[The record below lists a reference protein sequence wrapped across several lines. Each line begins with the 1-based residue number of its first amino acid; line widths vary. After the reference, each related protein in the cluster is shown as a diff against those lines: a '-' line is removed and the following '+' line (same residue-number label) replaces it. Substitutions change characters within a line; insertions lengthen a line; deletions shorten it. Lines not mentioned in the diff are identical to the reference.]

1 MLSYISFAGAKPYNC
16 IYCPKRF
23 AEKNKLVVHIRN
35 HKEDFVDP
43 QAVSRLISSL
53 LPRRKTNH
61 ECTVCGK
68 SFMSS
73 WKLKRHQRVHS
84 GEKPYKCSR
93 CPRSFIEKSKLDQHE
108 LLPHDGSKP
117 KGGPV
122 EKRHECDKCDKKFVS
137 LWKLKRHALFHTG
150 ERPYQCEQCGKGF
163 VEKNKLMLHA
173 KFYHIDK
180 DSPDAGP
187 KKLIRA
193 KRYECEDCN
202 KKFATQWKLKRHG
215 QTHSLE
221 RPFRC
226 EICKRGFLT
235 KNKLNLHNFTLHN
248 EDEDTQQ
255 AAEMDNSF
263 AEENEITGT
272 YIFSSLSNAGFVVIF
287 KSTVCLMLAY
297 NQTARVKFVVKPN
310 HGKIKHSALG
320 DDKVICLTEE

>member
-1 MLSYISFAGAKPYNC
+1 
-16 IYCPKRF
+16 
-23 AEKNKLVVHIRN
+23 
-35 HKEDFVDP
+35 
-43 QAVSRLISSL
+43 
-53 LPRRKTNH
+53 
-61 ECTVCGK
+61 
-68 SFMSS
+68 MSS

-84 GEKPYKCSR
+84 GEKPYKCSK

-117 KGGPV
+117 KGGPL

-163 VEKNKLMLHA
+163 VEKNKLMLHT
-173 KFYHIDK
+173 KFYHINK

-187 KKLIRA
+187 RRLTRA
-193 KRYECEDCN
+193 KRYECDDCN

-235 KNKLNLHNFTLHN
+235 KNKLDLHNFTLHN
-248 EDEDTQQ
+248 EDEDTRQVV
-255 AAEMDNSF
+255 EVTNSF
-263 AEENEITGT
+263 EEENEITGT
-272 YIFSSLSNAGFVVIF
+272 HLFITI
-287 KSTVCLMLAY
+287 
-297 NQTARVKFVVKPN
+297 
-310 HGKIKHSALG
+310 
-320 DDKVICLTEE
+320 